1 MGDLLLVAGR
11 TDRAEPG
18 STVKRPQ
25 RSEDE
30 RPCCQRGLSQDRAS
44 EGRIPDQRIVTTT
57 PEPAG
62 GAAMAGLRGR
72 PALSWSAGRWP
83 GDVMSHRLG
92 ASQGLGNVAMVPM
105 CPMTRSWPSATPRAG
120 PGREPDSGHQPT
132 ALWRIRW
139 SRWWPSNS
147 AAARQVSRYR
157 ILLLRIGSS
166 LAARMVVPGG
176 HKSPST
182 VTPPPHMNGHPAAPN
197 SSVLPV
203 LAPSG
208 RARPSS
214 KRPPRV
220 TASG

>member
-30 RPCCQRGLSQDRAS
+30 RPCCRRGLSQGRAS

-105 CPMTRSWPSATPRAG
+105 CPMTRSWPSATARAG
-120 PGREPDSGHQPT
+120 PGRELGSSHQPT
-132 ALWRIRW
+132 VLWRIGW
-139 SRWWPSNS
+139 SRWWPSDS
-147 AAARQVSRYR
+147 AAASQMSRYR
-157 ILLLRIGSS
+157 ILLLRIRSS
-166 LAARMVVPGG
+166 LAARMVARGG

-182 VTPPPHMNGHPAAPN
+182 VTPPPQLIGAA
-197 SSVLPV
+197 
-203 LAPSG
+203 G
-208 RARPSS
+208 
-214 KRPPRV
+214 
-220 TASG
+220 TASSLWTRAAQQ